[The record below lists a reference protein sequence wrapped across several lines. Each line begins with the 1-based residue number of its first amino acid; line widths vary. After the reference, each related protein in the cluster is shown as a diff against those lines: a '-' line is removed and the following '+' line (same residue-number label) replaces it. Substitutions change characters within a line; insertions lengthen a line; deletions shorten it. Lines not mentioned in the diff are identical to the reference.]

1 MKFLIWNITRG
12 KHVETTTETK
22 ICSKTLVVTGSCS
35 DKELEALEKHASE
48 KGQEII
54 ATKIPVLGVFNLDNP
69 NVETHVNSGGVQKK

>member
-1 MKFLIWNITRG
+1 MKFLFWNITRD

-35 DKELEALEKHASE
+35 KEALKELEDHASE

-54 ATKIPVLGVFNLDNP
+54 ATSVPILGVFNLDNP
-69 NVETHVNSGGVQKK
+69 AIETHVNSGGVQKK